1 MTTEMR
7 PFLCDSIDKSLLRS
21 GPHLQEVIFNTPGTL
36 VEADAENKVDV
47 FKVLVEKLNNYFTPK
62 RNSTFERHLFRSIA
76 PLEGEPFNKFVLR
89 LRHQSSKCCF
99 GETKSEIEDIALKD
113 KIIDSWASVDLRKRL
128 LEKEQSLNEII
139 ETCQINEQIQ
149 KQSQSMISKQDSE
162 VVNKVYS
169 TMQKGRRGGGEC
181 SRCGQ
186 LGHVSFDT
194 NCPAKKSK
202 CNKCGLAGHYARKC
216 KTKGL
221 KRKHEEAGSGTSKQR
236 KFQPSK
242 VRCIGKLEDDFSDNS
257 GEYDCLQVETSTL
270 MNEFIK
276 CNIGGHEVTM
286 IIDSSSRFNLLSQQA
301 WDELE
306 SSKAIRWNIRTETVN
321 QFKAYAANQ
330 LLKVLYVFEA
340 PVGVRKQSE
349 KIATFYV
356 IKDGKQSLL
365 GRDTGIQLKVLQLG
379 LGVNNVEM
387 MKAFPKISNVKIKLS
402 LDPAI
407 KPVKQPVRRI
417 PIALERKVEDKLN
430 EALAKDIIEPVT
442 GPCGWVSPIVAV
454 FKEGGEIRLCV
465 DMRRANQAV
474 LRENYPLPTFD
485 SIMTKLKEAKFFSR
499 LDLKWAYHQ
508 LELEESSREI
518 TTFITHKGL
527 FRTTGTAPTELMYN
541 RVIRDKIPGIHDIT
555 DDMLDSA
562 ARDLDIMNKQKG
574 KEKGDMARKAKPSD
588 IAPGDKVLLRNVV
601 FSHKLTP
608 TFDPTEYEVLDRD
621 GNEVTVMGNGK

>member
-7 PFLCDSIDKSLLRS
+7 PLLCDSIDKSLLRNEWEKWLRS
-21 GPHLQEVIFNTPGTL
+21 FTLYLQSEDIKDAVKQKSKLLHLGGPQLQEVIFNTPGAL

-76 PLEGEPFNKFVLR
+76 PLEGEPFNKFLLR

-216 KTKGL
+216 RTKGL
-221 KRKHEEAGSGTSKQR
+221 KRKHEEAGSGASKQR

-286 IIDSSSRFNLLSQQA
+286 IIDSGSRFNLLSQQA

-365 GRDTGIQLKVLQLG
+365 GRDTAIQLKVLQLG

-387 MKAFPKISNVKIKLS
+387 MQPFPKISNVKIKLS

-430 EALAKDIIEPVT
+430 EPLAKDIIEPVT

-499 LDLKWAYHQ
+499 LGLKWAYHQ

-527 FRTTGTAPTELMYN
+527 FRYKRLMFGISSAPEIFQRVLEELLSTCRNCLNYIDDVIIYGSTKEEHDSCVKTVLEHHRDSSN
-541 RVIRDKIPGIHDIT
+541 RTHVQSR
-555 DDMLDSA
+555 
-562 ARDLDIMNKQKG
+562 
-574 KEKGDMARKAKPSD
+574 
-588 IAPGDKVLLRNVV
+588 
-601 FSHKLTP
+601 
-608 TFDPTEYEVLDRD
+608 Y
-621 GNEVTVMGNGK
+621 